1 MSTEQEF
8 ETQLSRLRKLRDNV
22 GKNIKDH
29 KEKIAINEAILATTK
44 DKLKNSKNSYY
55 ELQEQISELWQE
67 HDTNMIG
74 YRD

>member
-8 ETQLSRLRKLRDNV
+8 EKELSRLRKLRDNA

-44 DKLKNSKNSYY
+44 DILKNSKNSYY